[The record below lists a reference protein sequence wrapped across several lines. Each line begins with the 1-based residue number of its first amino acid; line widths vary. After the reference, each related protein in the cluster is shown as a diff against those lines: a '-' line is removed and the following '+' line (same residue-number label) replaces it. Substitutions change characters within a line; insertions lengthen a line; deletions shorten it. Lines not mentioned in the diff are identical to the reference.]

1 MTNRPINKD
10 CHWICPEDTKV
21 VEFVKNV
28 NTIPKG
34 STAINVN
41 RSIIDHMESTGMKRM
56 YVNVSNLINVFP
68 ITSDEQ
74 KKKSKKI
81 ADCDCDNF
89 YSTGNCEE
97 ETGRCEW

>member
-41 RSIIDHMESTGMKRM
+41 RSIIDRMESTGMKRM
-56 YVNVSNLINVFP
+56 YANVSNLILMLFP
-68 ITSDEQ
+68 ITSYEQ
-74 KKKSKKI
+74 KKIK
-81 ADCDCDNF
+81 
-89 YSTGNCEE
+89 
-97 ETGRCEW
+97 